1 MFRIFITIILLGL
14 TINMTDSKPK
24 FVPRKHI
31 SNKSRSVIR
40 LHEISKKI
48 IKPRIVKQKD

>member
-1 MFRIFITIILLGL
+1 MFRVLIIIVLLSL
-14 TINMTDSKPK
+14 TINVINSKPK

-40 LHEISKKI
+40 LHELSKKI
-48 IKPRIVKQKD
+48 IKPKIVIQEN